1 MQYFGTFHT
10 KYEEVF
16 LTSSYMY
23 FNKENETITPK
34 ELKEMIKNNKLR
46 KKNIAGTVF
55 FYNPVVTPVG
65 FDSNA
70 FLLDQEFD
78 QWDEMVEVKIE
89 NAITVFKNA
98 ITGCEGKLVEIR
110 NLFNLNEK
118 NIDASQLLIKFNEDL
133 EKYYSTLNTE
143 FEREIM
149 YQDAQNLIPSGKF
162 VFFAWGDKIN
172 SKEFPYINDY
182 AKSIYE
188 NSLKLGKK
196 VAFVYKKE
204 KTQDW
209 AAEKLQ
215 FSNQLKT
222 SNIKIP
228 LHKPLKRLLQ
238 LTHQPLNHTNKL
250 FFIRVHY
257 LKITF

>member
-16 LTSSYMY
+16 LTSSYLY
-23 FNKENETITPK
+23 FNQDDEEITAND
-34 ELKEMIKNNKLR
+34 LKQMLKTNKTR
-46 KKNIAGTVF
+46 KKHIAGTVF

-65 FDSNA
+65 YDSNA
-70 FLLDQEFD
+70 FLLYQDFD
-78 QWDEMVEVKIE
+78 AWDEMVEVKIE

-98 ITGCEGKLVEIR
+98 ITGCEGKIVEIR

-118 NIDASQLLIKFNEDL
+118 NIDASQLLMKFNDDL

-143 FEREIM
+143 FERDIM
-149 YQDAQNLIPSGKF
+149 YLDAQNLIPSGKF

-172 SKEFPYINDY
+172 SKEFPYIFDY
-182 AKSIYE
+182 AKALYE
-188 NSLKLGKK
+188 NSVKLGKK

-209 AAEKLQ
+209 SQERLQ
-215 FSNQLKT
+215 FSNPIENPKYKNAITQAIKNSFSTFPPTIT
-222 SNIKIP
+222 S
-228 LHKPLKRLLQ
+228 
-238 LTHQPLNHTNKL
+238 
-250 FFIRVHY
+250 Y
-257 LKITF
+257 E

>member
-16 LTSSYMY
+16 LTSSYLY
-23 FNKENETITPK
+23 FNQEDETITAN
-34 ELKEMIKNNKLR
+34 ELKQMLKTSKTR
-46 KKNIAGTVF
+46 KKHIAGTIF

-65 FDSNA
+65 YDSNA
-70 FLLDQEFD
+70 FLLDQDFD
-78 QWDEMVEVKIE
+78 AWDEMIEIKIE
-89 NAITVFKNA
+89 NAITVFKK
-98 ITGCEGKLVEIR
+98 ITGCEGKIVEIR

-118 NIDASQLLIKFNEDL
+118 NINASQLLIKFNEDL

-143 FEREIM
+143 FERDIM

-182 AKSIYE
+182 AKMLYE
-188 NSLKLGKK
+188 NSVRLGKK

-204 KTQDW
+204 KTQAWSED
-209 AAEKLQ
+209 KLQ
-215 FSNQLKT
+215 FSNHVE
-222 SNIKIP
+222 NIKYKNAISNAI
-228 LHKPLKRLLQ
+228 KVA
-238 LTHQPLNHTNKL
+238 
-250 FFIRVHY
+250 FS
-257 LKITF
+257 TFPPTIQSYE

>member
-23 FNKENETITPK
+23 FNKNEETITAK
-34 ELKEMIKNNKLR
+34 ELKEMLKTNKSR
-46 KKNIAGTVF
+46 KKYIAGTVF
-55 FYNPVVTPVG
+55 FYNPVVTPEG

-70 FLLDQEFD
+70 FLLDQDFD
-78 QWDEMVEVKIE
+78 QWDEMVEIKIE

-98 ITGCEGKLVEIR
+98 ITGCEGKIVEIR

-118 NIDASQLLIKFNEDL
+118 NINASQLLMKFNADM

-143 FEREIM
+143 FERDIM

-172 SKEFPYINDY
+172 SKEFPYIDDY
-182 AKSIYE
+182 AQTIYK
-188 NSLKLGKK
+188 NSVKLGKK
-196 VAFVYKKE
+196 VAFVYKRE
-204 KTQDW
+204 KTQEW
-209 AAEKLQ
+209 AEEKVQ
-215 FSNQLKT
+215 FSNPNENLKYKNSIT
-222 SNIKIP
+222 KAIKEAFSTYP
-228 LHKPLKRLLQ
+228 P
-238 LTHQPLNHTNKL
+238 T
-250 FFIRVHY
+250 VVAY
-257 LKITF
+257 E